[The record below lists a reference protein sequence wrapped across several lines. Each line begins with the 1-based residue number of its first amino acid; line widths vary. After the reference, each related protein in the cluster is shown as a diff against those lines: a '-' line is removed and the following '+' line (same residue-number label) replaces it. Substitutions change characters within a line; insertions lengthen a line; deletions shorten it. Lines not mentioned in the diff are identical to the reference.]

1 MYSESTVESEL
12 GYLTVAQLARRLQ
25 VSESTIYGWVDRDYI
40 PFLIAGDLVRF
51 DPIAIHNW
59 MLDEAD
65 RKREKKRRLRTIRD
79 KVAPAPG
86 GCNRKGATG

>member
-1 MYSESTVESEL
+1 MCSVPTAESEAI
-12 GYLTVAQLARRLQ
+12 YLTVTQLARRLQ

-40 PFLIAGDLVRF
+40 PFPIAGELVRF

-59 MLDEAD
+59 MLDQAD
-65 RKREKKRRLRTIRD
+65 RKREKKRELRAIRG

>member
-1 MYSESTVESEL
+1 MNKESATENQPN
-12 GYLTVAQLARRLQ
+12 YLTVPQLAQRLQ

-40 PFLIAGDLVRF
+40 PFLLAGDLVRF

-59 MLDEAD
+59 MLAEAD
-65 RKREKKRRLRTIRD
+65 RKREKKRELQAIRG

-86 GCNRKGATG
+86 GCNRKAAIG